1 MAGDNPATP
10 AMMAALEVTAVE
22 IYGELTPDV
31 EAMVAGMNPTRFVP
45 ERSIAALQQGDTR
58 GSRRPEQA

>member
-1 MAGDNPATP
+1 
-10 AMMAALEVTAVE
+10 MMAALEVTAVE

-45 ERSIAALQQGDTR
+45 ERSIAALRQGDTW